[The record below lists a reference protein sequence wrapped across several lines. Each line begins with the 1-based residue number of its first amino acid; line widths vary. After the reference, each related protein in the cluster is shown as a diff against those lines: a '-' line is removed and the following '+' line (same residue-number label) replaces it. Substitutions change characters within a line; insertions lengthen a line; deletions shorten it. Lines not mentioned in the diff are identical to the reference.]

1 MKFLCRASI
10 NFSGYGGLMKG
21 FYKFPVSGVLR
32 FRESLASASAL
43 CTEAAHRLRAPA
55 AWCESAQQQRGG
67 SWEEP

>member
-1 MKFLCRASI
+1 
-10 NFSGYGGLMKG
+10 MKG